1 MAALERRQLSRKQIE
16 AHLKSAIADLTPN
29 VLDSI
34 DLSTRQMSAEEAQQE
49 QTGKSSNVVF
59 LRRVRAFTAAAAA
72 CLCLVIGAGGIYTY
86 QNGKVDSVIGIDVNP
101 SVELSVNRK
110 NRVLAAIPLNDDAK
124 VIMDDMDLKGT
135 DLNVAVNA
143 VIGSMVTHGFLDDLD
158 NAILVTVTNDSI
170 SKATALRTNVVN
182 DIQSTL
188 MENQVEAVV
197 YDQQVI
203 QEDAVKELA
212 DQYQISYGKA
222 YFLKELIE
230 QNDSLSMTDMDELS
244 ALTMEEIAREI
255 TERSYAVGG
264 LTKVT
269 EETSATSAEAA
280 TVPKTQASTAQE
292 TTTTA
297 PETTETEP
305 ETTAPV
311 TEPQTTQPPQTT
323 PPVMTTEAP
332 TTQVQEDVAP
342 EKVKIDYVDYEN
354 GVVIVNF
361 KTKVK
366 WKNPTVSVK
375 DEEGNTYSAMVG
387 DMDSS
392 FCEILVS
399 GLDGGKKYTFV
410 LGGVSPK
417 NGKQTTARGTF
428 ETPIIGDGQADD
440 VTTEPEETEPPTT
453 QEEQETPP
461 PVITEKPL
469 ESETPPPTM
478 ESKTAEQ
485 PASVSQEG

>member
-280 TVPKTQASTAQE
+280 TVPKTQASTAPE

-410 LGGVSPK
+410 LGGVGPK

-461 PVITEKPL
+461 PVITEKL
-469 ESETPPPTM
+469 QESETPPPTM